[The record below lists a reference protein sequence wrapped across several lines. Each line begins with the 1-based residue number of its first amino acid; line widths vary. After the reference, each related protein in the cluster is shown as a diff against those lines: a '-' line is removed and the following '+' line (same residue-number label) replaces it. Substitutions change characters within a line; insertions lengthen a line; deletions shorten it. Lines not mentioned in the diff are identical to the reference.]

1 MKFISSVFI
10 YIFHFLSTPNY
21 THLLTLCQLFLQ
33 VARSNVIWYTKRK
46 HIKGGIIIRQ
56 IHLRET
62 RTAVTEK
69 VVESLFSVLPIV
81 IIVFILCLYISPM
94 QPDLLLTFLVGAL
107 MLIIGMG
114 LFSLGAEQS
123 MTPIGNQI
131 GTALTRTKNLP
142 LILAVSFL
150 LGFAITIAEP
160 DLQVLAQ
167 TVPHISNTVLLI
179 TVGAGVGFFMSVC
192 MLRILTGMRLRLLL
206 IFFYA
211 IIFLLAFFADKNFLG
226 IAFDSGGVTTGP
238 MTVPFILA
246 LGLGV
251 SNVRSDKNAEADSF
265 GLVALCSIGPVLAV
279 LILGFFYKD
288 NAAVADL
295 STASYGTTTDIGYAF
310 LHAIPHYLKETAIA
324 MLPIIVIFFL
334 FQFTLLHLDS
344 RNLGKIMIGLLYTYI
359 GLVLFLTG
367 VNIGF
372 SALGAELGAALSSG
386 KSVWWLVPLA
396 MAIGWFIIS
405 AEPAVAVLE
414 KQIETVSAGAIPGRV
429 IKRSLSIAIA
439 LAMGLSMIRVL
450 TGISLF
456 WFLIPGYTTALIL
469 TFFVPDIY
477 TAIAFDSGGVA
488 SGPMTATFML
498 QFFMGASIA
507 LGGNVLQDA
516 FGVVALVAMMP
527 LVSIQLVGLF
537 YERKQKRT
545 KETTVVYGDYDIV
558 ELWEGEHAK

>member
-1 MKFISSVFI
+1 M
-10 YIFHFLSTPNY
+10 STPNY
-21 THLLTLCQLFLQ
+21 THLLTFCQLFLQ
-33 VARSNVIWYTKRK
+33 VARLNAIWYTKRK
-46 HIKGGIIIRQ
+46 HLKGGIIIRQ

-94 QPDLLLTFLVGAL
+94 QPDLLLTFLVGAM

-537 YERKQKRT
+537 YECKQKRT
-545 KETTVVYGDYDIV
+545 TETTVVYGDYDIV

>member
-1 MKFISSVFI
+1 M
-10 YIFHFLSTPNY
+10 STPNY

-33 VARSNVIWYTKRK
+33 VARSNVIWYTKIK

-81 IIVFILCLYISPM
+81 IIVFLLCLYISPM

-386 KSVWWLVPLA
+386 KSVWWLIPLA

-537 YERKQKRT
+537 YERKQKST

>member
-1 MKFISSVFI
+1 
-10 YIFHFLSTPNY
+10 
-21 THLLTLCQLFLQ
+21 
-33 VARSNVIWYTKRK
+33 
-46 HIKGGIIIRQ
+46 
-56 IHLRET
+56 
-62 RTAVTEK
+62 
-69 VVESLFSVLPIV
+69 
-81 IIVFILCLYISPM
+81 
-94 QPDLLLTFLVGAL
+94 

-405 AEPAVAVLE
+405 AEPAVAFLE

>member
-1 MKFISSVFI
+1 M
-10 YIFHFLSTPNY
+10 STPNY

-33 VARSNVIWYTKRK
+33 VARSNVIWYTKIK

-94 QPDLLLTFLVGAL
+94 QPDLLLTFLVGAM

>member
-1 MKFISSVFI
+1 M
-10 YIFHFLSTPNY
+10 STPNY
-21 THLLTLCQLFLQ
+21 THLLTFCQLFLQ
-33 VARSNVIWYTKRK
+33 VARLNAIWYTKRK
-46 HIKGGIIIRQ
+46 HLKGGIIIRQ

-94 QPDLLLTFLVGAL
+94 QPDLLLTFLVGAM

-414 KQIETVSAGAIPGRV
+414 KQIETVSAGAIPGLV

-537 YERKQKRT
+537 YECKQKRT

>member
-1 MKFISSVFI
+1 M
-10 YIFHFLSTPNY
+10 STPNY
-21 THLLTLCQLFLQ
+21 THLLTFCQLFLR
-33 VARSNVIWYTKRK
+33 VARLNAIWYTERK
-46 HIKGGIIIRQ
+46 HLKGGIIIRQ

-94 QPDLLLTFLVGAL
+94 QPDLLLTFLVGAM

-386 KSVWWLVPLA
+386 KSVWWLIPLA

-469 TFFVPDIY
+469 TFLVPDIY

>member
-1 MKFISSVFI
+1 M
-10 YIFHFLSTPNY
+10 STPNY
-21 THLLTLCQLFLQ
+21 THLLTFCQSFLR
-33 VARSNVIWYTKRK
+33 VARLNAIWYTERK
-46 HIKGGIIIRQ
+46 HLKGGIIIRQ

-69 VVESLFSVLPIV
+69 VAESLFSVLPIV